1 MIVLDTHVLLWMVG
15 NHPEIGPRARRS
27 IEQDWALGEVGVSAI
42 SFWEV
47 TLLSARGRVELPSPV
62 AAWRRSLLEAGLIEW
77 PVDGDVALAATEL
90 VDFHRDPADRF
101 IVATAATQRA
111 TLVTADAAILEWP
124 SRLSRLNARR

>member
-15 NHPEIGPRARRS
+15 NLPDVGPRSRRS

-47 TLLSARGRVELPSPV
+47 ALLYERGRVVLPSPV
-62 AAWRRSLLEAGLIEW
+62 GAWRRSLLDAGLIEW
-77 PVDGDVALAATEL
+77 PIDGEVALGAVEL
-90 VDFHRDPADRF
+90 ADFHRDPADRF
-101 IVATAATQRA
+101 IVATAAAQGA
-111 TLVTADAAILEWP
+111 TLITADTAILDWP